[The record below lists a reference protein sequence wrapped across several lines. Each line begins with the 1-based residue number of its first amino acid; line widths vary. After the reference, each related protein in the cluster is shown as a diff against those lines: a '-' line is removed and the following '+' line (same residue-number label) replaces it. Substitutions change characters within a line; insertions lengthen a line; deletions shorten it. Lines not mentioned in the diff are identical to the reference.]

1 MSPHYQLGMLN
12 LWEWHELGA
21 HVNNVNSGWRIML
34 MEFRTTNFD
43 HHKNTVNFYH
53 LKSLKKVWYYFP
65 GITEKRQQCL
75 QIVLI
80 VWLLWLIVN
89 STKTLVSGQMH
100 PFASVLQI
108 LQMENLV
115 LLQRTRKGKIAKA
128 SVVIHCCCKG
138 WKASQSNIL
147 PVKLIICICGSFN
160 WQGLLELMFDLR
172 LDIRKNAFETFRY
185 HEHLSSHALWE
196 HLYMSFFLPYVI
208 LFNMQLIPPDR
219 GYMRMIW
226 DMNSMIQ
233 NKRLSLM

>member
-172 LDIRKNAFETFRY
+172 LDIRKKCFWNISVPWTSVLTCLMRAFIYVFLFSLCDFVQHAVNPPGQRV
-185 HEHLSSHALWE
+185 HEDDL
-196 HLYMSFFLPYVI
+196 
-208 LFNMQLIPPDR
+208 
-219 GYMRMIW
+219 GYELN
-226 DMNSMIQ
+226 DT
-233 NKRLSLM
+233 KEEA